1 MEKLKFK
8 YKEMDVLDNDLVKL
22 GNKINEIIEWI
33 NKQRNWRGWKM
44 SQNG

>member
-33 NKQRNWRGWKM
+33 NKQRN
-44 SQNG
+44 